1 MCFNGCMVAS
11 SPETNNIYL
20 ERSGKGSKEAS
31 ERLLEAPADPLDE
44 SEKADVRLY
53 EEELCRQPVYG
64 DMSLEHILTKHIGET
79 LAAPTFFSEAFI
91 KGQIHVEGLE
101 GSLRQL
107 RTPGDVYTWLAQAA
121 RDQSIP
127 VKDMLEMA
135 RQSAAHYKTE
145 AAQALLRGD
154 RPHEAT
160 LDRMPI
166 VVDPY
171 KTLEF
176 AEGVIEARRY
186 LLDKRR
192 EFGREARGLNGAK
205 RAMTDIYLKRV
216 NGQIAGDIPV
226 LEFLVEQSRLIDDE
240 EMVAGAYLA
249 MPASLREAA
258 NNPERRV
265 LLNKRLDYI
274 RNGIGYDS
282 DGRATAVDSEVVKT
296 ASGETVVEADAPI
309 FNAEQRE
316 ALRREEVSPE
326 EMIQLFTEVV
336 RSAGLLSDEDPSTWS
351 PGRGH
356 RAADQLFQVVM
367 HPTKD
372 TFAVN
377 GIDGVVTKPNKP
389 RSLYD
394 VMTIG
399 VHELTHINQTQ
410 LDRQLGEVLHIG
422 KLKGRRVSML
432 RETGANLVQRQLE
445 RELFGESKPV
455 ALAYARA
462 IQRLETGGDMFDAT
476 QAFYEEKRRVSSGA
490 GEAKIAAEA
499 ADRTLRLMLSGGAN
513 SQPMSYAEE
522 NIMNAELQD
531 ADPQVKSRATL
542 LTSLDLDDQ
551 QRLHRYGLLPDVH
564 AGGVDWAPYLL
575 SALQPFIE
583 RALNR

>member
-1 MCFNGCMVAS
+1 MVAF

-20 ERSGKGSKEAS
+20 ERSGKGSKEAA
-31 ERLLEAPADPLDE
+31 ERLLEVPIDPLNE

-53 EEELCRQPVYG
+53 EEELCQQLVTS
-64 DMSLEHILTKHIGET
+64 DKSLEYILTKHVGET

-91 KGQIHVEGLE
+91 NGQVHIEGLE
-101 GSLRQL
+101 GPLRQL
-107 RTPGDVYTWLAQAA
+107 RTPGDVYVWLAQAA
-121 RDQSIP
+121 HDQSIP

-135 RQSAAHYKTE
+135 RQSTAHYKTE

-154 RPHEAT
+154 RPNEAT

-166 VVDPY
+166 VIDPY

-186 LLDKRR
+186 LVDKRR
-192 EFGREARGLNGAK
+192 QYGREARGLDGAK

-216 NGQIAGDIPV
+216 NGQIAADIPV

-274 RNGIGYDS
+274 RNGIGYDRE
-282 DGRATAVDSEVVKT
+282 GRATAVDREVVDGALDEMQT
-296 ASGETVVEADAPI
+296 EASSPVFSV
-309 FNAEQRE
+309 EQRE
-316 ALRREEVSPE
+316 ALRNEEVSPE
-326 EMIQLFTEVV
+326 EMLRIFTEVV
-336 RSAGLLSDEDPSTWS
+336 RSVGLLSTEDPSTWL

-356 RAADQLFQVVM
+356 RAADQLFQVVK

-377 GIDGVVTKPNKP
+377 GIDGVVMTPNKP

-410 LDRQLGEVLHIG
+410 LDRRLGEVLRIG

-432 RETGANLVQRQLE
+432 RETGANLVQRQFE

-462 IQRLETGGDMFDAT
+462 IQRLEAGGDMFDAT
-476 QAFYEEKRRVSSGA
+476 KEFYDEKRRVNPSV
-490 GEAKIAAEA
+490 GEAKLAA
-499 ADRTLRLMLSGGAN
+499 
-513 SQPMSYAEE
+513 
-522 NIMNAELQD
+522 
-531 ADPQVKSRATL
+531 
-542 LTSLDLDDQ
+542 
-551 QRLHRYGLLPDVH
+551 
-564 AGGVDWAPYLL
+564 
-575 SALQPFIE
+575 
-583 RALNR
+583 